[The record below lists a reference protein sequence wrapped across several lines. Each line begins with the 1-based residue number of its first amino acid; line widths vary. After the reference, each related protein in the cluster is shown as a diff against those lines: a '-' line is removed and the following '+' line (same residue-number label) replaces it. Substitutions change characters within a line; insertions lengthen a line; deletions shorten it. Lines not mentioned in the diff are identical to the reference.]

1 MTKETDSFGLE
12 LDVEFAPDGKSI
24 TYTVKLENP
33 YEISVGA
40 IINSLSVMAEGDS
53 SFLKGKD
60 GPVIIPKIP
69 SLRHQLNAQIV
80 QEDVAPLQ
88 SATQATANTSKS
100 SIVLS
105 AFLTVLIAGSL
116 GLVWG
121 LVGVLQNIGIMAY
134 VNVNYPGNA

>member
-1 MTKETDSFGLE
+1 LK
-12 LDVEFAPDGKSI
+12 LDIEYAPDGKSI
-24 TYTVKLENP
+24 TYTVNLENP
-33 YEISVGA
+33 YDISVGA
-40 IINSLSVMAEGDS
+40 IINSLSVLAEGDS
-53 SFLKGKD
+53 NFLKGKD

-69 SLRHQLNAQIV
+69 SLRRQLSAQLV

-88 SATQATANTSKS
+88 SATEATANTSKS

-105 AFLTVLIAGSL
+105 AVVTVIIAGSL

-121 LVGVLQNIGIMAY
+121 LVGVLQNIGVMAY